1 DGANKGEIVSGVR
14 KIGSERTRSEAAV
27 IIGISVV
34 ETSAQIDEGAQAE
47 PVVKTSDPFH
57 GRAYNR
63 NETETIFATKSDI
76 AARISRIQ
84 ALLVGESGAQGT
96 TQGVVLVDSA
106 HVGTD
111 DEIVVAIEI
120 RLFVNRVGVPEFQL
134 RLAAPIIHVPVGLGG
149 KSRAGE
155 CLATGRIEHCAEVRP
170 AAAFFVI
177 VGFDVR
183 PEAFDAGGYSVVAPE
198 A

>member
-1 DGANKGEIVSGVR
+1 
-14 KIGSERTRSEAAV
+14 
-27 IIGISVV
+27 
-34 ETSAQIDEGAQAE
+34 SAQIDEGAQAE
-47 PVVKTSDPFH
+47 PVVKTSDPVAAV
-57 GRAYNR
+57 AYNR
-63 NETETIFATKSDI
+63 NETEIIFATKSDI

-96 TQGVVLVDSA
+96 TQRVVLVDSA

-134 RLAAPIIHVPVGLGG
+134 RLATPIIHVPVGLGG

-155 CLATGRIEHCAEVRP
+155 CLATGPIGHGR
-170 AAAFFVI
+170 
-177 VGFDVR
+177 GT
-183 PEAFDAGGYSVVAPE
+183 
-198 A
+198 